1 MQRLSVISSMQTL
14 SSKTLTSIR
23 DKWYCLSDKIKARLI
38 NWMSGIW
45 ITHSEVRHGQGD
57 DVVVGENLK
66 GVVGEHA
73 EDDQDV
79 PHHSDSHETAQH

>member
-1 MQRLSVISSMQTL
+1 
-14 SSKTLTSIR
+14 
-23 DKWYCLSDKIKARLI
+23 
-38 NWMSGIW
+38 MSGIW

-57 DVVVGENLK
+57 NVVVGEDLE
-66 GVVGEHA
+66 GVVGEYA